1 MEDIE
6 LFNIKLCWGNFGF
19 EFVHSPSVGN
29 SGEVFFVFGILDC
42 FVSSTQRS
50 QIIQGEWAPNGKKLI
65 IISVY
70 APQELREK
78 KMLWDYLI
86 LVLKSWNGDV
96 IIMGDFNE
104 VRTQDERHGSIFN
117 AHGADAFNLFISS
130 AGLEEVPLD
139 GCKFTWCHKSGS
151 KMSKLD
157 RFLIS
162 EGLLNSC
169 PNISSITLDRY
180 LSDHRP
186 ILLRESHHD
195 YGPSPFRFFHYWFE
209 LEGFDTFV
217 KQTWNDA
224 QVTDSNAISMFMKKM
239 KYLKEKIRMWVKA
252 NKENSKSHKQ
262 CLQEELSKI
271 DLLLDKGEGSST
283 LISKRMEILKSIQDF
298 VKLDTMELAQKA
310 KIKWAIEGDENSK
323 YYHGVLN
330 KKRNQLAIRGILVE
344 GRWIESPILVK
355 DEFLSYFASRFNK
368 PPDYRLHIDLDF
380 PNKLSLEQQMVL
392 EIEVTR
398 EEIKK
403 AVWDC
408 GVDKSPGPDGFTFGF
423 YRRYWTFL
431 ENDVVEAVLYF
442 FNHGQFPKGS
452 NSSFITLIPKTQ
464 EAKMMKD
471 FRPITLIGSLYKII
485 AKILANRLVVV
496 LEDLVSDVQSAF
508 VAKRQIL
515 DGPFILNELF
525 QWCKMKKKH
534 TMIFKV
540 DFEKAYDSVRWD
552 YLDDVLKRF
561 GFGEKWCGWIQNCL
575 LSSKGSVIV
584 NGSPTKE
591 FQFHRGLK
599 QGDPLSPFLFLL
611 IMESLHIS
619 MQRVVDAGLFRGI
632 QVGSSLQVS
641 HLFYA
646 DDAVF
651 MGHWSEANIDTILRV
666 LDCFY
671 HASGLRIN
679 MLKSK
684 LMGISVSSDKVDQ
697 AAKKIGCAILQVP
710 FSYLGSKVGCLMSRI
725 QSWSEIVNNILTRLS
740 KWKLKTL
747 SIGGR
752 LTLLKSV
759 LGSLPIYHMSLF
771 KVPAK
776 VLLNMESIRCHFFNG
791 IEHNGKKPI
800 WVKWN
805 KVLASKEKGGLGVS
819 SFYALNRALLF
830 KWVWRFCTQQSALW
844 TKIIKGIHGED
855 GKIGKHVRSHHPSL
869 WLDIVKEVQHIQRQ
883 GTDLMGFIH
892 RKMGNGVDIRF
903 WEDKWRGD
911 NTFQSDFPRMYA
923 LETQKNIS
931 VALKLSHDDL
941 LCSFRRAPRA
951 GAEELQYIQLVKI
964 MEGITLFDSKDRWRW
979 SLEGCG
985 EFTVASVRNLLDAN
999 SLPVV
1004 SSKTRWIK
1012 AVPIKV
1018 NIHAWKVKLDI
1029 LPTRLNISKRGMDIE
1044 SILCPL
1050 CEKNVESS
1058 SHIFFTC
1065 PISREIFR
1073 KVLLWWEID
1082 VVMISSYDEWLEWLL
1097 SIRLHSNHK
1106 ELFEGVCYILW
1117 WYIWN
1122 FCNKSIFGSACPSK
1136 ALIFEELLD
1145 GIEYKHLLKATFD
1158 VIHNPELDGIEYK
1171 HLLKAERK
1179 LNYVEQ
1185 LFIIKVVNANL
1196 GVVRAHNLYTGLK
1209 GSSSLLYGTEN
1220 RAQYVFVHFTAI
1232 DNHKR
1237 CVIVGSCLFKID
1249 TTESYGWLLRAFRKA
1264 FVRANIK
1271 IFNLYSVV
1279 GFVGE
1284 KHGKENGVNIIKL
1297 IDEGPFHMGTFRETL
1312 AEENEGAL
1320 HLGLP
1325 KDIYTLINH
1334 YTDAKD
1340 IWYNMKML
1348 LEGSELMK
1356 EDRES
1361 QLFVTAVKL
1370 NRGLRDSNYNQLYAY
1385 LKQHEAHAN
1394 ENKMMLDRFTQHTVD
1409 PLALMSNVLHQQ
1421 VDRIEVRGT
1430 MQGVQVELVMGELIT
1445 ELAMQIQVKQEYFK
1459 DKMLLMQAQENGMAL
1474 DEEQLL
1480 FITGGQ
1486 DNIVDE
1492 DVDEQP
1498 VQDLTLNVD
1507 NIFQADDCDAF
1518 NSDVDET
1525 PPAQTMF
1532 MANLSSADPAYDEAS
1547 ASYDSDILSEVPD
1560 HDNYQDAVC
1569 EHHEVHEMH
1578 DDVQLIYVVDSHAD
1592 YTSDSNMIPYDQY
1605 SAKCVSVTTQ
1615 INVVDKSLNAELA
1628 TYKEQVELYE
1638 RQAKFELTER
1648 E

>member
-1 MEDIE
+1 
-6 LFNIKLCWGNFGF
+6 
-19 EFVHSPSVGN
+19 
-29 SGEVFFVFGILDC
+29 
-42 FVSSTQRS
+42 
-50 QIIQGEWAPNGKKLI
+50 
-65 IISVY
+65 
-70 APQELREK
+70 
-78 KMLWDYLI
+78 
-86 LVLKSWNGDV
+86 
-96 IIMGDFNE
+96 
-104 VRTQDERHGSIFN
+104 
-117 AHGADAFNLFISS
+117 
-130 AGLEEVPLD
+130 
-139 GCKFTWCHKSGS
+139 
-151 KMSKLD
+151 
-157 RFLIS
+157 
-162 EGLLNSC
+162 
-169 PNISSITLDRY
+169 
-180 LSDHRP
+180 
-186 ILLRESHHD
+186 
-195 YGPSPFRFFHYWFE
+195 
-209 LEGFDTFV
+209 
-217 KQTWNDA
+217 
-224 QVTDSNAISMFMKKM
+224 
-239 KYLKEKIRMWVKA
+239 
-252 NKENSKSHKQ
+252 
-262 CLQEELSKI
+262 
-271 DLLLDKGEGSST
+271 
-283 LISKRMEILKSIQDF
+283 
-298 VKLDTMELAQKA
+298 
-310 KIKWAIEGDENSK
+310 
-323 YYHGVLN
+323 
-330 KKRNQLAIRGILVE
+330 
-344 GRWIESPILVK
+344 
-355 DEFLSYFASRFNK
+355 
-368 PPDYRLHIDLDF
+368 
-380 PNKLSLEQQMVL
+380 MVL

-471 FRPITLIGSLYKII
+471 FRPITFIGSLYKII
-485 AKILANRLVVV
+485 TKILANRLVVV
-496 LEDLVSDVQSAF
+496 LEDLVYDVQSAF
-508 VAKRQIL
+508 MAKRQIL

-1082 VVMISSYDEWLEWLL
+1082 VVMVSSYDEWLEWLL
-1097 SIRLHSNHK
+1097 SIRLHSKHK
-1106 ELFEGVCYILW
+1106 ELFEGVCYVLW

-1122 FCNKSIFGSACPSK
+1122 FRNKSIFGSACPSK
-1136 ALIFEELLD
+1136 ALIFEEIREVEGASLVAL
-1145 GIEYKHLLKATFD
+1145 ITFD
-1158 VIHNPELDGIEYK
+1158 LVVVELGSTIA
-1171 HLLKAERK
+1171 LSRLSWG
-1179 LNYVEQ
+1179 
-1185 LFIIKVVNANL
+1185 FFIKV
-1196 GVVRAHNLYTGLK
+1196 
-1209 GSSSLLYGTEN
+1209 SSI
-1220 RAQYVFVHFTAI
+1220 R
-1232 DNHKR
+1232 
-1237 CVIVGSCLFKID
+1237 
-1249 TTESYGWLLRAFRKA
+1249 
-1264 FVRANIK
+1264 
-1271 IFNLYSVV
+1271 
-1279 GFVGE
+1279 
-1284 KHGKENGVNIIKL
+1284 
-1297 IDEGPFHMGTFRETL
+1297 
-1312 AEENEGAL
+1312 
-1320 HLGLP
+1320 
-1325 KDIYTLINH
+1325 
-1334 YTDAKD
+1334 
-1340 IWYNMKML
+1340 
-1348 LEGSELMK
+1348 
-1356 EDRES
+1356 
-1361 QLFVTAVKL
+1361 
-1370 NRGLRDSNYNQLYAY
+1370 
-1385 LKQHEAHAN
+1385 
-1394 ENKMMLDRFTQHTVD
+1394 
-1409 PLALMSNVLHQQ
+1409 
-1421 VDRIEVRGT
+1421 
-1430 MQGVQVELVMGELIT
+1430 
-1445 ELAMQIQVKQEYFK
+1445 
-1459 DKMLLMQAQENGMAL
+1459 
-1474 DEEQLL
+1474 
-1480 FITGGQ
+1480 
-1486 DNIVDE
+1486 
-1492 DVDEQP
+1492 
-1498 VQDLTLNVD
+1498 
-1507 NIFQADDCDAF
+1507 
-1518 NSDVDET
+1518 
-1525 PPAQTMF
+1525 
-1532 MANLSSADPAYDEAS
+1532 
-1547 ASYDSDILSEVPD
+1547 ILSD
-1560 HDNYQDAVC
+1560 
-1569 EHHEVHEMH
+1569 
-1578 DDVQLIYVVDSHAD
+1578 
-1592 YTSDSNMIPYDQY
+1592 
-1605 SAKCVSVTTQ
+1605 
-1615 INVVDKSLNAELA
+1615 
-1628 TYKEQVELYE
+1628 
-1638 RQAKFELTER
+1638 
-1648 E
+1648 

>member
-1 MEDIE
+1 
-6 LFNIKLCWGNFGF
+6 
-19 EFVHSPSVGN
+19 
-29 SGEVFFVFGILDC
+29 
-42 FVSSTQRS
+42 
-50 QIIQGEWAPNGKKLI
+50 
-65 IISVY
+65 
-70 APQELREK
+70 
-78 KMLWDYLI
+78 
-86 LVLKSWNGDV
+86 
-96 IIMGDFNE
+96 
-104 VRTQDERHGSIFN
+104 
-117 AHGADAFNLFISS
+117 
-130 AGLEEVPLD
+130 
-139 GCKFTWCHKSGS
+139 
-151 KMSKLD
+151 
-157 RFLIS
+157 
-162 EGLLNSC
+162 
-169 PNISSITLDRY
+169 
-180 LSDHRP
+180 
-186 ILLRESHHD
+186 
-195 YGPSPFRFFHYWFE
+195 
-209 LEGFDTFV
+209 
-217 KQTWNDA
+217 
-224 QVTDSNAISMFMKKM
+224 
-239 KYLKEKIRMWVKA
+239 MWVKA

-747 SIGGR
+747 SIGG
-752 LTLLKSV
+752 KANSFEIC
-759 LGSLPIYHMSLF
+759 P
-771 KVPAK
+771 
-776 VLLNMESIRCHFFNG
+776 RCHFFNG
-791 IEHNGKKPI
+791 IEHNGKKTI

-844 TKIIKGIHGED
+844 TKIIKGVHGED

-869 WLDIVKEVQHIQRQ
+869 SLDIFKEVHHIQRQ

-892 RKMGNGVDIRF
+892 RKMGNGIDI
-903 WEDKWRGD
+903 
-911 NTFQSDFPRMYA
+911 
-923 LETQKNIS
+923 
-931 VALKLSHDDL
+931 
-941 LCSFRRAPRA
+941 RAPRA

-1082 VVMISSYDEWLEWLL
+1082 VVMVSSYDEWLEWLL
-1097 SIRLHSNHK
+1097 SIRLHSKHK
-1106 ELFEGVCYILW
+1106 ELFEGVCYVLW

-1122 FCNKSIFGSACPSK
+1122 FRNKSIFGSACPSK
-1136 ALIFEELLD
+1136 ALIFEEPIKTQPTMYD
-1145 GIEYKHLLKATFD
+1145 SETPDK
-1158 VIHNPELDGIEYK
+1158 
-1171 HLLKAERK
+1171 ER
-1179 LNYVEQ
+1179 
-1185 LFIIKVVNANL
+1185 
-1196 GVVRAHNLYTGLK
+1196 
-1209 GSSSLLYGTEN
+1209 
-1220 RAQYVFVHFTAI
+1220 
-1232 DNHKR
+1232 
-1237 CVIVGSCLFKID
+1237 
-1249 TTESYGWLLRAFRKA
+1249 TTRSD
-1264 FVRANIK
+1264 
-1271 IFNLYSVV
+1271 
-1279 GFVGE
+1279 
-1284 KHGKENGVNIIKL
+1284 KENSFLTMPTREEKTNGRRFSAL
-1297 IDEGPFHMGTFRETL
+1297 I
-1312 AEENEGAL
+1312 
-1320 HLGLP
+1320 
-1325 KDIYTLINH
+1325 
-1334 YTDAKD
+1334 
-1340 IWYNMKML
+1340 
-1348 LEGSELMK
+1348 
-1356 EDRES
+1356 
-1361 QLFVTAVKL
+1361 Q
-1370 NRGLRDSNYNQLYAY
+1370 
-1385 LKQHEAHAN
+1385 
-1394 ENKMMLDRFTQHTVD
+1394 
-1409 PLALMSNVLHQQ
+1409 
-1421 VDRIEVRGT
+1421 
-1430 MQGVQVELVMGELIT
+1430 
-1445 ELAMQIQVKQEYFK
+1445 
-1459 DKMLLMQAQENGMAL
+1459 
-1474 DEEQLL
+1474 
-1480 FITGGQ
+1480 
-1486 DNIVDE
+1486 
-1492 DVDEQP
+1492 
-1498 VQDLTLNVD
+1498 
-1507 NIFQADDCDAF
+1507 
-1518 NSDVDET
+1518 
-1525 PPAQTMF
+1525 
-1532 MANLSSADPAYDEAS
+1532 
-1547 ASYDSDILSEVPD
+1547 
-1560 HDNYQDAVC
+1560 
-1569 EHHEVHEMH
+1569 
-1578 DDVQLIYVVDSHAD
+1578 
-1592 YTSDSNMIPYDQY
+1592 
-1605 SAKCVSVTTQ
+1605 
-1615 INVVDKSLNAELA
+1615 
-1628 TYKEQVELYE
+1628 
-1638 RQAKFELTER
+1638 
-1648 E
+1648 

>member
-1 MEDIE
+1 
-6 LFNIKLCWGNFGF
+6 
-19 EFVHSPSVGN
+19 
-29 SGEVFFVFGILDC
+29 
-42 FVSSTQRS
+42 
-50 QIIQGEWAPNGKKLI
+50 
-65 IISVY
+65 
-70 APQELREK
+70 
-78 KMLWDYLI
+78 
-86 LVLKSWNGDV
+86 
-96 IIMGDFNE
+96 MGDRRRRKFE
-104 VRTQDERHGSIFN
+104 V
-117 AHGADAFNLFISS
+117 
-130 AGLEEVPLD
+130 
-139 GCKFTWCHKSGS
+139 
-151 KMSKLD
+151 
-157 RFLIS
+157 
-162 EGLLNSC
+162 
-169 PNISSITLDRY
+169 
-180 LSDHRP
+180 LSR
-186 ILLRESHHD
+186 
-195 YGPSPFRFFHYWFE
+195 
-209 LEGFDTFV
+209 
-217 KQTWNDA
+217 
-224 QVTDSNAISMFMKKM
+224 
-239 KYLKEKIRMWVKA
+239 
-252 NKENSKSHKQ
+252 
-262 CLQEELSKI
+262 
-271 DLLLDKGEGSST
+271 
-283 LISKRMEILKSIQDF
+283 
-298 VKLDTMELAQKA
+298 
-310 KIKWAIEGDENSK
+310 
-323 YYHGVLN
+323 
-330 KKRNQLAIRGILVE
+330 
-344 GRWIESPILVK
+344 VK

-431 ENDVVEAVLYF
+431 EDDVVEAVLYF

-923 LETQKNIS
+923 LETQKNIL

-951 GAEELQYIQLVKI
+951 GAES
-964 MEGITLFDSKDRWRW
+964 FDIFS
-979 SLEGCG
+979 S
-985 EFTVASVRNLLDAN
+985 NLPDAN

-1012 AVPIKV
+1012 VVPIEV

-1058 SHIFFTC
+1058 RHIFFTC

-1082 VVMISSYDEWLEWLL
+1082 VVMVSSYDEWLEWLL
-1097 SIRLHSNHK
+1097 SIRLHSKHK
-1106 ELFEGVCYILW
+1106 ELFEGVCYVLW
-1117 WYIWN
+1117 WYI
-1122 FCNKSIFGSACPSK
+1122 
-1136 ALIFEELLD
+1136 
-1145 GIEYKHLLKATFD
+1145 
-1158 VIHNPELDGIEYK
+1158 
-1171 HLLKAERK
+1171 
-1179 LNYVEQ
+1179 
-1185 LFIIKVVNANL
+1185 
-1196 GVVRAHNLYTGLK
+1196 
-1209 GSSSLLYGTEN
+1209 
-1220 RAQYVFVHFTAI
+1220 
-1232 DNHKR
+1232 
-1237 CVIVGSCLFKID
+1237 
-1249 TTESYGWLLRAFRKA
+1249 
-1264 FVRANIK
+1264 
-1271 IFNLYSVV
+1271 
-1279 GFVGE
+1279 
-1284 KHGKENGVNIIKL
+1284 
-1297 IDEGPFHMGTFRETL
+1297 
-1312 AEENEGAL
+1312 
-1320 HLGLP
+1320 
-1325 KDIYTLINH
+1325 
-1334 YTDAKD
+1334 
-1340 IWYNMKML
+1340 
-1348 LEGSELMK
+1348 
-1356 EDRES
+1356 
-1361 QLFVTAVKL
+1361 
-1370 NRGLRDSNYNQLYAY
+1370 
-1385 LKQHEAHAN
+1385 
-1394 ENKMMLDRFTQHTVD
+1394 
-1409 PLALMSNVLHQQ
+1409 
-1421 VDRIEVRGT
+1421 
-1430 MQGVQVELVMGELIT
+1430 
-1445 ELAMQIQVKQEYFK
+1445 
-1459 DKMLLMQAQENGMAL
+1459 
-1474 DEEQLL
+1474 
-1480 FITGGQ
+1480 
-1486 DNIVDE
+1486 
-1492 DVDEQP
+1492 
-1498 VQDLTLNVD
+1498 
-1507 NIFQADDCDAF
+1507 
-1518 NSDVDET
+1518 
-1525 PPAQTMF
+1525 
-1532 MANLSSADPAYDEAS
+1532 
-1547 ASYDSDILSEVPD
+1547 
-1560 HDNYQDAVC
+1560 
-1569 EHHEVHEMH
+1569 
-1578 DDVQLIYVVDSHAD
+1578 
-1592 YTSDSNMIPYDQY
+1592 
-1605 SAKCVSVTTQ
+1605 
-1615 INVVDKSLNAELA
+1615 
-1628 TYKEQVELYE
+1628 
-1638 RQAKFELTER
+1638 
-1648 E
+1648 